1 MVKNLV
7 RVTVNLTPELVE
19 RVEKYAEKLN
29 INRTAAVSVLL
40 SQALDTQAGM
50 QTLSTLAEL
59 SKQEKL

>member
-50 QTLSTLAEL
+50 QTLGTLAEIA
-59 SKQEKL
+59 KQEKL